1 MDIIAGI
8 DIGGT
13 KCAISFA
20 EDREDIEILE
30 RVAFPMPD
38 SDPQSALNHFAA
50 VITEKLSQHG
60 DWKLSAT
67 GVACGGPLDS
77 KQGLIISPPNLPKW
91 RNIECVRILS
101 GLLNVPVSLQNDADA
116 CALAE
121 WKWGAGRGCSSM
133 VFLTFGTGMGAGI
146 ILNNSLYSGSTGIAG
161 EVGHIRLAAD
171 GPVGHGKAGSF
182 EGFCSGGGI
191 ARLGRMEAEKAI
203 AKGSPP
209 LFCQSPEELPLI
221 TAKSIA
227 DAMKNGD
234 ALAGEIYTTV
244 GSYLGRGLS
253 VIIDILNP
261 ERIIL
266 GGIYMRDQNLL
277 EAPMREQIEKEALA
291 SSASNCLIL
300 PAGLG
305 ERIGDFAS
313 ICVGFGAGN
322 RP

>member
-1 MDIIAGI
+1 VDIIAGI

-13 KCAISFA
+13 KYAISFA
-20 EDREDIEILE
+20 EYREDIQILE
-30 RVAFPMPD
+30 RIAFPMPY
-38 SDPQSALNHFAA
+38 SDPEPILNHFAA
-50 VITEKLSQHG
+50 CIRETVSGHE
-60 DWKLSAT
+60 DWNLAAV

-77 KQGLIISPPNLPKW
+77 KQGLILSPPNLPKW
-91 RNIECVRILS
+91 RNVECVRILRD
-101 GLLNVPVSLQNDADA
+101 LLKVPVALQNDADA

-133 VFLTFGTGMGAGI
+133 VFLTFGTGMGAGL
-146 ILNNSLYSGSTGIAG
+146 ILNNSLYSGSSGLAG

-171 GPVGHGKAGSF
+171 GPVGYGKAGSF
-182 EGFCSGGGI
+182 EGLCSGGGI
-191 ARLGRMEAEKAI
+191 ANLGRMEAEKAI
-203 AKGSPP
+203 ERGSPP
-209 LFCQSPEELPLI
+209 LFCERPEDLPHI

-227 DAMKNGD
+227 EAMKKGD
-234 ALAGEIYTTV
+234 ALAWEIYTTV
-244 GSYLGRGLS
+244 GTFLGRGLS

-277 EAPMREQIEKEALA
+277 EAPMREQIAKEALP
-291 SSASNCLIL
+291 SSASACLIL

-313 ICVGFGAGN
+313 LCVGLGAA
-322 RP
+322 RL